1 MEALVG
7 APGEGP
13 GKGLLGD
20 FEIFANL
27 SLKIPVISLTDT
39 GRQQPGLLDQGRGV
53 AGEGG
58 GGGGEGVHG
67 AAVTGRT
74 APSCPHAADTGIID
88 PEPGTG
94 TPRPAPAGEI
104 STIC

>member
-1 MEALVG
+1 M
-7 APGEGP
+7 
-13 GKGLLGD
+13 
-20 FEIFANL
+20 
-27 SLKIPVISLTDT
+27 
-39 GRQQPGLLDQGRGV
+39 

-88 PEPGTG
+88 PDTGTG
-94 TPRPAPAGEI
+94 TPRPALLGEI